1 MNDPDEWQTSEAQRR
16 AGPGADGP
24 EPHRPEP
31 NRDYTP
37 HLTQKD
43 TERIEGDVR
52 EEVAAHSDIS
62 DS

>member
-1 MNDPDEWQTSEAQRR
+1 MNDPDEWQESEAHRR
-16 AGPGADGP
+16 AGPAADNP

-31 NRDYTP
+31 SRDHTL
-37 HLTQKD
+37 HLTKKD
-43 TERIEGDVR
+43 IARIEEDVR